1 MNRTKRP
8 HTQRNVA
15 LLVVLFTAAI
25 AVGWF
30 FLAQQPAMN
39 TVNALET
46 ELRAADIELSRAQQ
60 IVRALPEL
68 RTSVV
73 RLQETRSAFLRQLPS
88 TRDVA
93 DVIDTL
99 HVAATRSNVVLTNV
113 NQGGGQGGVQ
123 GVAPIGFSLT
133 STGTW
138 ANSLFFLN
146 HLENL
151 QQFTKIHNVN
161 VSGGGGGTLD
171 PNLSVSFNLSVYTL
185 TDAGA
190 LQ

>member
-1 MNRTKRP
+1 MSRSPRP
-8 HTQRNVA
+8 NTQRNVA
-15 LLVVLFTAAI
+15 LFVVLITAA
-25 AVGWF
+25 AALGWF
-30 FLAQQPAMN
+30 FLAQQPALEQVAN
-39 TVNALET
+39 LET
-46 ELRAADIELSRAQQ
+46 ELRTADTELSQAQQ

-68 RTSVV
+68 RASVT

-113 NQGGGQGGVQ
+113 NQGGGQGGIS
-123 GVAPIGFSLT
+123 GVAPIGFSLNA
-133 STGTW
+133 SGTW
-138 ANSLFFLN
+138 ANILFFLN

-151 QQFTKIHNVN
+151 QQFTKIHNVS
-161 VSGGGGGTLD
+161 VSGGGGRSLEPDLT
-171 PNLSVSFNLSVYTL
+171 VSFNLSVYTL

-190 LQ
+190 LP